1 MSCMTVTVSGQELWA
16 WRAAA
21 QQQIEQQLSYV
32 PASELLDRCDRT
44 RELLSELDWL
54 VQAVANLDRLSLRLE
69 TFRER
74 TTLELNLPLS
84 ELTQRWQQR
93 LTQQVPVQYLLGRAP
108 WRGLWLRV
116 SPAVLIP
123 RPETEEMIDL
133 AVQAA
138 TQAPVTLDL
147 TQGHWADL
155 GTGSGAIA
163 LSLALALPAATIHAV
178 DSSTEALAIAAENL
192 AQFQL
197 EDRVALH
204 QGAWLEPLNSFRGQ
218 LRGIVSNPPYIPT
231 AEISAL
237 QPEVAQHEP
246 HLALDGGEDGLDCIR
261 QIVLAAPDYLC
272 PGGVLLL
279 EMMAGQS
286 AAVREL
292 LTAQGSYTQI
302 QSLPDLSGTAR
313 FALAYRC

>member
-1 MSCMTVTVSGQELWA
+1 MTVTVSGQELWT
-16 WRAAA
+16 WRATA
-21 QQQIEQQLSYV
+21 QQQIHQRLTNNPKRWPDAV
-32 PASELLDRCDRT
+32 DGDRT
-44 RELLSELDWL
+44 RELLGELDWL

-69 TFRER
+69 TFRDQPA
-74 TTLELNLPLS
+74 LQLSLPLTQ
-84 ELTQRWQQR
+84 LTQCWHQR
-93 LTQQVPVQYLLGRAP
+93 LTQQTPVQYLLGRAP

-123 RPETEEMIDL
+123 RPETEEIIDL

-138 TQAPVTLDL
+138 TQTSATLDL

-163 LSLALALPAATIHAV
+163 LSLALALPAAVIHAV
-178 DSSTEALAIAAENL
+178 DFSAEALAIAAENL
-192 AQFQL
+192 AQLQL
-197 EDRVALH
+197 KDRVQLH
-204 QGAWLEPLNSFRGQ
+204 HGTWLEPLNSLRGQ

-231 AEISAL
+231 TEISVL

-246 HLALDGGEDGLDCIR
+246 HLALDGGEDGLECIR
-261 QIVLAAPDYLC
+261 QIVAAAPDYLSV
-272 PGGVLLL
+272 GGVLLL

-286 AAVREL
+286 VAVRDL
-292 LTAQGSYTQI
+292 LAAQGSYTQI
-302 QSLPDLSGTAR
+302 QILPDLSGTAR